1 MIKKIEENIDVD
13 FKKDMS
19 ELNEIENK
27 NNRIKEL
34 EIKIKAQ

>member
-27 NNRIKEL
+27 NNKIKEL
-34 EIKIKAQ
+34 EVKIKA